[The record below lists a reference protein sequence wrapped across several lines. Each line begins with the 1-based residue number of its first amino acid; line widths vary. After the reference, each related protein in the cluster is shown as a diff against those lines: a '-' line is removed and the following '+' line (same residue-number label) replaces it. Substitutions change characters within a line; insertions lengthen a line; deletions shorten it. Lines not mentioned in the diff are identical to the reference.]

1 MSARVPSFT
10 TIRKTLSLMW
20 TRVVPTERQRLL
32 ALTILSGALCGLA
45 AVSFHLGIGKAESIL
60 INRALS
66 APHPYWIYWT
76 ILTPALGGLIC
87 GVALHYWVPGA
98 VGSGIPQVKYAYALH
113 AGHVPLR
120 DAIGKFVLG
129 VVQVGSGA
137 SLGRE
142 GPTVQICAGISS
154 LLARAASLSKQSQR
168 RLAAV
173 GVAAGIAA
181 AFNAPIA
188 AVTFTLEEVIGDLDQ
203 TMLSGVIV
211 AAAVAAVVERTIL
224 GQHPVFDLPRV
235 YTMGPALSLMSYAV
249 LGLLAALV
257 SVAFTDSLL
266 SLRAGFK
273 RLTLVPRWGHPALGG
288 FLTGIL
294 AVIAVLW
301 LKQRGVTGG
310 GYNTLNLALTA
321 SLPIKI
327 LLGLC
332 LLKFAATICSYS
344 SGGVGGIFAP
354 ALFIGGMLGGAVG
367 FADVALFLHPPETI
381 GAFALVGMG
390 AVFAGIIRAPMT
402 SVLIIFEMTGSYG
415 LILPLM
421 IANMTAYAL
430 ARHWRHTAIYEAL
443 LLQDGAALPHGKPI
457 TSEESAA
464 ELPGEV
470 PP

>member
-1 MSARVPSFT
+1 
-10 TIRKTLSLMW
+10 MW

-181 AFNAPIA
+181 AFNAPVA

-390 AVFAGIIRAPMT
+390 AVLAGIIRAPMT

>member
-1 MSARVPSFT
+1 
-10 TIRKTLSLMW
+10 MW

-45 AVSFHLGIGKAESIL
+45 AVSFHLGIWKAESIL

>member
-1 MSARVPSFT
+1 
-10 TIRKTLSLMW
+10 MW

-390 AVFAGIIRAPMT
+390 AVLAGIIRAPMT